1 MVLSLNIQTPMSRR
15 EDEGGW
21 SESRSHIAHL
31 SAHLRRPNLPLL
43 VRAASQLRWTCL
55 TASSPQRKGPMLDE
69 GNGSNTCSHA
79 TPSCHIQLGSRDRA
93 RLPSVHWHRAA
104 DLAAALA
111 PQQRP
116 GPPLFVSTISVS
128 LCTSLT
134 HALACAQVFELQ
146 GLQPRAGH
154 ARAEARQQE
163 LDGNG
168 KRRSFNVKVKTRS
181 PLRVTRTE
189 RLSSSAQGDATEL
202 QRCLMDGV
210 TELWSVE
217 KGQISSDRLPEAV
230 PGHISTGMFHS
241 AAERGS
247 AGLTCEWV
255 SVDTLFTRN
264 LHFNVSYRQLAFS
277 LEYQIFLA

>member
-79 TPSCHIQLGSRDRA
+79 TPSCHIQLG
-93 RLPSVHWHRAA
+93 WHRAA

-154 ARAEARQQE
+154 ARAKARQQE
-163 LDGNG
+163 LDGSG

>member
-55 TASSPQRKGPMLDE
+55 TASSPQRKGPMPDE

-134 HALACAQVFELQ
+134 RALACAQVFELQ

-163 LDGNG
+163 WMGVGGGGALTWRLKPGAPSEWPALRGWTAPHKETLLNFSAAWWTVWPSCDPRR
-168 KRRSFNVKVKTRS
+168 KDKYHLTDFLRRSRDTSALVCFIAQPRET
-181 PLRVTRTE
+181 
-189 RLSSSAQGDATEL
+189 LSQ
-202 QRCLMDGV
+202 C
-210 TELWSVE
+210 
-217 KGQISSDRLPEAV
+217 
-230 PGHISTGMFHS
+230 GHTVY
-241 AAERGS
+241 
-247 AGLTCEWV
+247 T
-255 SVDTLFTRN
+255 
-264 LHFNVSYRQLAFS
+264 
-277 LEYQIFLA
+277 